1 MYSDKEQYEQTT
13 PTNHFTLP
21 DLQEEKK
28 DSIKTINLIRQKK
41 LLRIVR
47 KLNKLSREQKYALD
61 WLQNVKSN
69 TIIQI
74 ICKI

>member
-1 MYSDKEQYEQTT
+1 MNKQQ
-13 PTNHFTLP
+13 PTNHFIFP

>member
-1 MYSDKEQYEQTT
+1 MNKQQ
-13 PTNHFTLP
+13 PTNHFILP

>member
-1 MYSDKEQYEQTT
+1 MNKQQ
-13 PTNHFTLP
+13 PTNHFILP

-28 DSIKTINLIRQKK
+28 DSIKTINLIRQKKK

>member
-1 MYSDKEQYEQTT
+1 MNKQQ
-13 PTNHFTLP
+13 PTNHFVLP

-69 TIIQI
+69 TIVQI